1 MRYLTVLISASLVLC
16 LSCSVADL
24 AHLFKDVNPE
34 KKGIRIQ
41 LHRVPRGLYRKPFIV
56 TFDKMLSDI
65 SDEAVRIRAINLYTV
80 GNFDKLSPRSIKGVS
95 NFLDPTCK
103 FKDTWFGVYIIMD
116 DSDNLGRQFI
126 LKDPRLR
133 PDDMENLKDR
143 SLLLLPALDQKIILW
158 SSHQHQRGY
167 SWELFTRQFH
177 FNVRKGTRL
186 KNETIT
192 DRQGRTWLKITG
204 AFDTNAALT
213 DTEKTDMSLFTSI
226 RSYIGL
232 PNEEV
237 YARVRPWHNLIIKGS
252 IAARYFRCSDTAFW
266 AVVYYNGGAF
276 YDRSGRFIDNWERTD
291 LRKVLETMF
300 DDLEIGCL
308 NN

>member
-1 MRYLTVLISASLVLC
+1 MRHFTAFLSASLALC

-34 KKGIRIQ
+34 KKGIRVK
-41 LHRVPRGLYRKPFIV
+41 LHRVPRGLYGKPFIV

-103 FKDTWFGVYIIMD
+103 FKDTWFGVYIILD
-116 DSDNLGRQFI
+116 DGEHRGRRFI
-126 LKDPRLR
+126 LNDPRGE
-133 PDDMENLKDR
+133 PDDMGNLNDR

-158 SSHQHQRGY
+158 SSHQHQTGY
-167 SWELFTRQFH
+167 TWDRFVREFH
-177 FNVRKGTRL
+177 FDVRKDTKL
-186 KNETIT
+186 TTETIT
-192 DRQGRTWLKITG
+192 DRHGRAWHRITG
-204 AFDTNAALT
+204 AFNTNAALT
-213 DTEKTDMSLFTSI
+213 DTSKTDMSLFTSI
-226 RSYIGL
+226 RSYVGL

-266 AVVYYNGGAF
+266 AVAYYNGGAF
-276 YDRSGRFIDNWERTD
+276 YDRSGRFIDNWEQTD
-291 LRKVLETMF
+291 LRKILETMF
-300 DDLEIGCL
+300 DDLEIGCVS
-308 NN
+308 N